1 MQLHL
6 LHNTPNAYFEIFYL
20 FWCWKTKSKFS
31 ASRNITQSSQ
41 DFFRMRYLVTTLVH
55 SFEFMETQCG
65 KTRNLLWHILNK
77 NFVKASFSTF
87 RYKLRNKRVDF
98 TKYFSMR
105 WKWISHSVEK
115 REIHCHA
122 KFFSSNQLIV
132 KFFSNKLISRN
143 FCDKMVAVKFRNFHT
158 VHHSLFL
165 AKLSWK

>member
-55 SFEFMETQCG
+55 SFEVMETQCE

-87 RYKLRNKRVDF
+87 QAKEQKNWFHEIFFHEMRVNF
-98 TKYFSMR
+98 
-105 WKWISHSVEK
+105 SHSVEK
-115 REIHCHA
+115 RKIHCHA
-122 KFFSSNQLIV
+122 KFFSSNQLRV
-132 KFFSNKLISRN
+132 KLFSKSLIWRKICEKNCGMAYGS
-143 FCDKMVAVKFRNFHT
+143 KIP
-158 VHHSLFL
+158 
-165 AKLSWK
+165 